1 MELGQS
7 GSLLGD
13 DQLYNV
19 IVTAHVFVLI
29 FFVVVPILI
38 GGLGNWLLPRILG
51 ISGIV
56 RPRLSS
62 LSFWFLLPA
71 LLLLIRGSL
80 VESGA
85 GGAWVAYLSLRSNII
100 HLGLSVDFVIFSL
113 LLAGVSSLLGAVNFI
128 RTFENLRRSGI
139 QWNRVPFFRLLIL
152 ISTIL
157 LLLFLPLLA
166 EGVEIIIGLQSL
178 LRERNFLDVVL
189 SMAGDSNNP
198 NNILGFDGMNG
209 LDHQPGRNPMENNW
223 LCYWYGPPGRENL
236 HEFFCNHAL
245 QLAIYLEMRCTSN
258 YGKCYFLVGY
268 IFVLSP
274 PISSLDSIR
283 K

>member
-1 MELGQS
+1 MNWILRIGLRTLIRVELGQS

-51 ISGIV
+51 VSGIV
-56 RPRLSS
+56 RPRLSN

-113 LLAGVSSLLGAVNFI
+113 LLAGVSSLLGAVSFI
-128 RTFENLRRSGI
+128 RTFGNLRRSGI
-139 QWNRVPFFRLLIL
+139 QWNRVPVFRWLIL

-157 LLLFLPLLA
+157 LLL
-166 EGVEIIIGLQSL
+166 SL
-178 LRERNFLDVVL
+178 YP
-189 SMAGDSNNP
+189 S
-198 NNILGFDGMNG
+198 
-209 LDHQPGRNPMENNW
+209 
-223 LCYWYGPPGRENL
+223 
-236 HEFFCNHAL
+236 
-245 QLAIYLEMRCTSN
+245 
-258 YGKCYFLVGY
+258 
-268 IFVLSP
+268 
-274 PISSLDSIR
+274 
-283 K
+283 

>member
-1 MELGQS
+1 MNWILRIGLRTLIRVELGQS

-13 DQLYNV
+13 DQLYNI

-51 ISGIV
+51 VSGIV
-56 RPRLSS
+56 RPRLSN

-113 LLAGVSSLLGAVNFI
+113 LLAGVSSLLGAVSFI
-128 RTFENLRRSGI
+128 RTFGNLRRSGI
-139 QWNRVPFFRLLIL
+139 QWNRVPVFRWLIL

-157 LLLFLPLLA
+157 LHL
-166 EGVEIIIGLQSL
+166 SL
-178 LRERNFLDVVL
+178 YP
-189 SMAGDSNNP
+189 S
-198 NNILGFDGMNG
+198 
-209 LDHQPGRNPMENNW
+209 
-223 LCYWYGPPGRENL
+223 
-236 HEFFCNHAL
+236 
-245 QLAIYLEMRCTSN
+245 
-258 YGKCYFLVGY
+258 
-268 IFVLSP
+268 
-274 PISSLDSIR
+274 
-283 K
+283 